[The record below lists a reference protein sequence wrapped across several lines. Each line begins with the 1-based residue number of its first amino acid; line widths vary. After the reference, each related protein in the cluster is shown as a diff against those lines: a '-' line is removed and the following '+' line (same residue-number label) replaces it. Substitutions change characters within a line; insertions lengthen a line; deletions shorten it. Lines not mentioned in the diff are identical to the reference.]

1 MKIFVILVALFFIHD
16 MQAQQTYLAL
26 GDSYTIGE
34 GVPTEKNW
42 PNLLVKQLN
51 NEGFNF
57 KTPNII
63 ATTGWRTD
71 ELIQAIDE
79 AELEKSYDMV
89 SLLIGVNN
97 QYQKKPIEQYITEFE
112 ELLKTAIAKS
122 EKGACSTF
130 VVSIP
135 DYGVTDFAKSKELK
149 NVAKEIQIYNQQAK
163 KIASTFG
170 VPFYNITPIS
180 ETCEGDASMFVEDL
194 LHPSGIQY
202 QLWVNTFFDAL
213 KAKLPN

>member
-1 MKIFVILVALFFIHD
+1 

-34 GVPTEKNW
+34 GVPTNENW

-57 KTPNII
+57 KSPSII

-79 AELEKSYDMV
+79 AELEDNYDMV

-97 QYQKKPIEQYITEFE
+97 QYQKKEIERYITEFE

-122 EKGACSTF
+122 KKGVASTF

-135 DYGVTDFAKSKELK
+135 DYGVTDFAKNKKLE
-149 NVAKEIQIYNQQAK
+149 NVAKELQLYNQQAK
-163 KIASTFG
+163 KIASAYG
-170 VPFYNITPIS
+170 VPFYNITPVS
-180 ETCEGDASMFVEDL
+180 ETCEGDESMFVEDL
-194 LHPSGIQY
+194 LHPSAMQY
-202 QLWVNTFFDAL
+202 QLWVDSFFDAL
-213 KAKLPN
+213 TLQLSNE